1 MIGQTERLI
10 ELNRLKAQEK
20 KPEGRGRIISFSS
33 GKGGTGKTFVSL
45 NTAYALSRMGKKV
58 LLIDLDSNLSN
69 INIMLNLRPE
79 KTLLS
84 FLLHKSSLKELIT
97 RYEPSLHFI
106 FGESGKTD
114 YPIQSDHLLDYL
126 IEEIKELCREYDYV
140 ILDIGAGAGD
150 EVIHILKQVHA
161 NIIVLNA
168 EPTAIMDAY
177 VIVKLMHMGGSNTP
191 NFAVVNKCFSEEDAS
206 TAFMNLSKAAEHFL
220 KEEVTSLGFIVHDQM
235 VVKTIMAQELYIRK
249 NPRSKTSLQIIRL
262 AQTIVQK
269 LKQGQLKPSGF

>member
-1 MIGQTERLI
+1 MIGQTERLL
-10 ELNRLKAQEK
+10 ELKRLKAQEN

-69 INIMLNLRPE
+69 INIMLNLRPG

-84 FLLHKSSLKELIT
+84 FLMHQSSLKDLIT

-114 YPIQSDHLLDYL
+114 YPIQSDHLLDEL
-126 IEEIKELCREYDYV
+126 MSEIKELCREYDYI

-150 EVIHILKQVHA
+150 EIIHILSQAHA
-161 NIIVLNA
+161 NVIVLNA

-191 NFAVVNKCFSEEDAS
+191 NFAVINKCFSEEEAS
-206 TAFMNLSKAAEHFL
+206 TAYMNLSRAAEHFL
-220 KEEVTSLGFIVHDQM
+220 NEKVQSLGFVGHDQM
-235 VVKTIMAQELYIRK
+235 VTKSIMAQELYIRK

-262 AQTIVQK
+262 AQGIVQK
-269 LKQGQLKPSGF
+269 LKQGQVKA

>member
-1 MIGQTERLI
+1 MIGQTERLL
-10 ELNRLKAQEK
+10 ELQRLKAQEK
-20 KPEGRGRIISFSS
+20 KPEGRGKIISFSS

-45 NTAYALSRMGKKV
+45 NTAYALSRIGKKV

-79 KTLLS
+79 KTILN
-84 FLLHKSSLKELIT
+84 FLLQKNSLRDLIT

-106 FGESGKTD
+106 FGESGKAD

-126 IEEIKELCREYDYV
+126 IEEIKDLCREYDYV

-150 EVIHILKQVHA
+150 EIIHLLSQVHA

-177 VIVKLMHMGGSNTP
+177 VIVKLMHMKGATTP
-191 NFAVVNKCFSEEDAS
+191 NFAVVNKCFSEEEAS
-206 TAFMNLSKAAEHFL
+206 TAFLNLSKAAEHFL
-220 KEEVTSLGFIVHDQM
+220 KENVISLGSVGHDQL
-235 VVKTIMAQELYIRK
+235 VTRSIMSQELYIKK
-249 NPRSKTSLQIIRL
+249 NPRSKTSLQIIKL
-262 AQTIVQK
+262 AQGIVQK
-269 LKQGQLKPSGF
+269 LKQQQVKATGF